1 MVLGVN
7 AAWVTRSVF
16 PAHEKARFAT
26 VGDREKPPGIQ
37 EVWSIGSLNWMVMS
51 CVSGTPAAASEG
63 VCELM
68 VGAVESI
75 VNADV
80 GTENLPPSPSMTV
93 TSTRTFVASMR
104 GTVHGNVFCPALRPV
119 SGPVT
124 TPFPALLV

>member
-75 VNADV
+75 VNDDV
-80 GTENLPPSPSMTV
+80 GTENLPPSPS
-93 TSTRTFVASMR
+93 RTEIGRA
-104 GTVHGNVFCPALRPV
+104 TWRPSV
-119 SGPVT
+119 E
-124 TPFPALLV
+124 